1 MRIPEA
7 LYSLDN
13 DGILETIAQVEFLD
27 ELEDVVVDR
36 QGNYIVSC
44 DTYNGYDGSLEISV
58 RLHLK
63 ERLLI

>member
-1 MRIPEA
+1 MRFQN

-13 DGILETIAQVEFLD
+13 DGILEAIAQGGILD

-44 DTYNGYDGSLEISV
+44 TYNGYDGSLGSLVKVTPLEKYLFS
-58 RLHLK
+58 
-63 ERLLI
+63 